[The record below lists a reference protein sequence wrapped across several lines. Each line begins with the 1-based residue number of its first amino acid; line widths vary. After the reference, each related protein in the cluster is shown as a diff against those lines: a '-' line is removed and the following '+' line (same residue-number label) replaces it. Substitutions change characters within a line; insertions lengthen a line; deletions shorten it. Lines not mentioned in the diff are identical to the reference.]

1 MSIIGSV
8 LSIIAAILILA
19 ILIVLHELGHF
30 TAAKLSKV
38 RVDEF
43 AIGFPPRIWSFKK
56 GETQYS
62 INALPIGGYVLMPG
76 ENGLSKDENGKVD
89 PRSFAMQSKRK
100 RAFILSA
107 GILMN
112 LLIAFV
118 LYTGIFAVSGVPEP
132 NPPPIV
138 GIVMPLTPAQ
148 TGGLQA
154 NDRIISI
161 NKVII
166 TSADQFHNY
175 ENTLIKQA
183 SANTQKIPVT
193 IVVERN
199 GVDKTLQISM
209 LKQPKD
215 GNGNIGF
222 YFLDPNIGIPFWQAP
237 GYALQQIFIGNF
249 QLIGYVFQRVAIGAI
264 SVFELFS
271 GPVGIV
277 HTTSEVISS
286 VATQGFTLLFT
297 VIALIS
303 WSLALTNV
311 LPIPGLDGGRIL
323 ILGIEAARKG
333 KRLSPEREAIINLIG
348 LGFLFSLIIL
358 FTVNDI
364 INILNGH

>member
-1 MSIIGSV
+1 MSIIGSI

-76 ENGLSKDENGKVD
+76 ENGLSQNDNGKID
-89 PRSFAMQSKRK
+89 PRSFAVQPKRK

-107 GILMN
+107 GIIMN

-132 NPPPIV
+132 NPPPVVSVIMS
-138 GIVMPLTPAQ
+138 GTPAQ

-154 NDRIISI
+154 NDKIISM
-161 NKVII
+161 NGVKI
-166 TSADQFHNY
+166 TSANQFHNY
-175 ENTLIKQA
+175 EITLINQSSP
-183 SANTQKIPVT
+183 SAQKIPVT

-199 GVDKTLQISM
+199 GADITLKLSM
-209 LKQPKD
+209 IKNPKN

-222 YFLDPNIGIPFWQAP
+222 TFLDPNMSIPLWQAP

-249 QLIGYVFQRVAIGAI
+249 QLMGFVFQRVAVGAI
-264 SVFELFS
+264 SIFELFS
-271 GPVGIV
+271 GPIGIV

-286 VATQGFTLLFT
+286 VATQGFTLLFM
-297 VIALIS
+297 VVALIS
-303 WSLALTNV
+303 WSLALTNI
-311 LPIPGLDGGRIL
+311 LPIPGLDGGRLL
-323 ILGIEAARKG
+323 ILSIEALRKG
-333 KRLSPEREAIINLIG
+333 KRLSTEREGMINLIG
-348 LGFLFSLIIL
+348 VGFLLSLIIL
-358 FTVNDI
+358 FTINDI
-364 INILNGH
+364 INIVNGH